1 MKKLMMLLAVAAL
14 TSLTV
19 SAQDAPS
26 QTKAGRA
33 VDKTAHG
40 VEKGAHK
47 TGHAVKK
54 GAKATGNAV
63 EKGAK
68 KTGRA
73 VKKGANTVGDK
84 AEDVVD

>member
-1 MKKLMMLLAVAAL
+1 MKKLMMMLAAAAL

-19 SAQDAPS
+19 SAQDTPS

-33 VDKTAHG
+33 VDATAHG
-40 VEKGAHK
+40 VEKGAKKTGHVVKKGAKK

-54 GAKATGNAV
+54 GAKKVGN
-63 EKGAK
+63 
-68 KTGRA
+68 
-73 VKKGANTVGDK
+73 K

>member
-1 MKKLMMLLAVAAL
+1 MKKLMMLLAAVAL
-14 TSLTV
+14 TSLTA
-19 SAQDAPS
+19 SAQDTPPS
-26 QTKAGRA
+26 TKAGRA
-33 VDKTAHG
+33 VDATAQG

-73 VKKGANTVGDK
+73 VKKGANKVGDK

>member
-1 MKKLMMLLAVAAL
+1 MKKIMMLLAAVAL

-19 SAQDAPS
+19 SAQDTPS

-33 VDKTAHG
+33 VDATAQG
-40 VEKGAHK
+40 VETGAHKTGHAVTRGAQKTGHVVKKGASK

-54 GAKATGNAV
+54 GAKKVGN
-63 EKGAK
+63 
-68 KTGRA
+68 
-73 VKKGANTVGDK
+73 K